1 MVEPIQEFIAPID
14 AQDVAGINI
23 EYDADFQNLLMII
36 QDKPEQQ
43 FGDLIIEATG
53 IDWDKVYN
61 ISRDLLLHK
70 SKDLLVMSYFTQSS
84 TVLYGLV
91 GFANGLKV
99 ISENLEQYWQQVY
112 PHLEDEDGD
121 FDPDYR
127 VNALSLFYSYD
138 GIIKELRNAFLVKNG
153 LSQAPFTIKE
163 IEGLLD
169 NRADM
174 TDKYP
179 GGLDRLSIDLQIAL
193 DNQAPEMIA
202 IQDALAALGKI
213 RSLFDSN
220 LDDVD
225 IKFDNIEQLLHK
237 IQKAVGVVAP
247 STDIL
252 PVVTETVAQS
262 SESPNA
268 IKPTHVNWSGFQV
281 TTRQDV
287 ELLLEKIFVYFEKY
301 EPTHPAPLFIRR
313 IQRLMNLNFYEIMR
327 DISPE
332 SLDRL
337 DLLVGQP
344 IDNSSDN
351 YEND

>member
-1 MVEPIQEFIAPID
+1 MA
-14 AQDVAGINI
+14 A
-23 EYDADFQNLLMII
+23 
-36 QDKPEQQ
+36 
-43 FGDLIIEATG
+43 
-53 IDWDKVYN
+53 
-61 ISRDLLLHK
+61 
-70 SKDLLVMSYFTQSS
+70 
-84 TVLYGLV
+84 
-91 GFANGLKV
+91 
-99 ISENLEQYWQQVY
+99 
-112 PHLEDEDGD
+112 
-121 FDPDYR
+121 
-127 VNALSLFYSYD
+127 
-138 GIIKELRNAFLVKNG
+138 LVK
-153 LSQAPFTIKE
+153 
-163 IEGLLD
+163 
-169 NRADM
+169 
-174 TDKYP
+174 
-179 GGLDRLSIDLQIAL
+179 
-193 DNQAPEMIA
+193 
-202 IQDALAALGKI
+202 I
-213 RSLFDSN
+213 RTLFDSN

-237 IQKAVGVVAP
+237 IQKAVGVAVP

-252 PVVTETVAQS
+252 PVVTETIAQS
-262 SESPNA
+262 PDSLTA
-268 IKPTHVNWSGFQV
+268 IKPTHVNWNGFQV